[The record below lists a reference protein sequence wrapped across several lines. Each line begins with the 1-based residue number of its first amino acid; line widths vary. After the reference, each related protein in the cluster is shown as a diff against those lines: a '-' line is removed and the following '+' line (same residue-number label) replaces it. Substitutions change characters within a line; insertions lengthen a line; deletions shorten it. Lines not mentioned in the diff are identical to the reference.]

1 MHCRVVKTALRLLQ
15 ITVVLLPAVVEARD
29 QYVATNG
36 TASGPGTLAQPYDL
50 PTALSGTVAK
60 PGDVFWLS
68 GGTYVIGHIDTQI
81 SGTNGQ
87 PITFRPMPGD
97 RVRVNGSVTFYASAG
112 YVILRNLEFYSSN
125 TNRVSS
131 QTNAGF
137 NPTDISLVTG
147 IASYSP
153 NMSFINLV
161 VHDETGE
168 GIYISHEG
176 TNSLIYGCVIYNNGW
191 CSPDNAEG
199 HGVYVQGDIGTRE
212 VADNIAFNN
221 SGASFHIYD
230 DRTNA
235 TLDGITIDGNVAY
248 NAGAIQSVRFYRDW
262 IVGVDYPAINADGI
276 VFKNNMGYST
286 QVAGEDDA
294 AQLGRQGINGSVAI
308 LNNYLPQGLEV
319 NNWFIAAVSG
329 NLVTENSAN
338 LAVSLNQSQI
348 ILSASWN
355 LNNYFVGTRNGG
367 FLVATN
373 VVNFST
379 WQSGTGFDANSTC
392 HMNSLTGTQVFVRT
406 NRYDAGRANIIVYN
420 WDNQANVSVDVSS
433 FLPTGTPY
441 EVRNA
446 QDFFAP
452 PVLSGVYGGQPL
464 SLPMNGLTVAV
475 PNGLMITPP
484 PTGPTFNV
492 FVLLPRTVNVQIKKT
507 ANNQVQISWP
517 TNAGNWILQTTTNN
531 PVPGSWI
538 DATDVPAILG
548 DQYMTTNVISGK
560 SRFYRLR
567 PQ

>member
-1 MHCRVVKTALRLLQ
+1 MHCRVVKRALRLLQ
-15 ITVVLLPAVVEARD
+15 LTVILVSAVVEARD

-50 PTALSGTVAK
+50 PTALSGPVAK
-60 PGDVFWLS
+60 PGDVFWLR
-68 GGTYVIGHIDTQI
+68 GGNYVIGHIDTTI

-87 PITFRPMPGD
+87 PITFRPMPGEQ
-97 RVRVNGSVTFYASAG
+97 VRVNGTLTFYASAG
-112 YVILRNLEFYSSN
+112 YVILRNLEFYSSD

-131 QTNAGF
+131 QTNSGF
-137 NPTDISLVTG
+137 HPTDISLVTG

-176 TNSLIYGCVIYNNGW
+176 TNDLIYGCVIYNNGW
-191 CSPDNAEG
+191 RSPDNAEG
-199 HGVYVQGDIGTRE
+199 HGIYVQGEIGTRE
-212 VADNIAFNN
+212 VTDNIVFNN
-221 SGASFHIYD
+221 SGAGLHIYD
-230 DRTNA
+230 DATNA
-235 TLDGITIDGNVAY
+235 SLSGITLDGNVSY
-248 NAGAIQSVRFYRDW
+248 NAGAIQSVRIYRDW
-262 IVGVDYPAINADGI
+262 IVGVDYPAISADGI
-276 VFKNNMGYST
+276 VFKNNMGYPART
-286 QVAGEDDA
+286 AGEDDA
-294 AQLGRQGINGSVAI
+294 AQIGRQGINGSVAI

-329 NLVTENSAN
+329 NMVVGNSAN
-338 LAVSLNQSQI
+338 PAVSLNQSQVV
-348 ILSASWN
+348 LSASWN
-355 LNNYFVGTRNGG
+355 LNTYSVGRSDGG
-367 FLVATN
+367 FLVGTN
-373 VVNFST
+373 AVSFPS

-392 HMNSLTGTQVFVRT
+392 GAGSLTGTQVFVRT
-406 NRYDAGRANIIVYN
+406 NRYEAGRANIIVYN

-441 EVRNA
+441 AVRNV

-452 PVLSGVYGGQPL
+452 PVLSGVFNGQPL

-492 FVLLPRTVNVQIKKT
+492 FVLLPRTVMVQLKKT
-507 ANNQVQISWP
+507 TNNQVQISWP
-517 TNAGNWILQTTTNN
+517 TNSGGWILQTTTNN

-538 DATDVPAILG
+538 DDTDLPVISG
-548 DQYMTTNVISGK
+548 DQYVTTNVISGK